1 MRLIL
6 SFVFL
11 GTLITGVLTITG
23 IATIIT
29 SDSKNTKTE
38 VALTSMCLLSFI
50 IFTLGYTLPV
60 NHYKTAIKSS
70 IKAEYGNVYEY
81 DYCYLLDTGS
91 FTYNNNHYYIGTTK
105 DIDNNTYV
113 KVTKQNN
120 NSNTE
125 KESLNLP
132 LEKNK

>member
-6 SFVFL
+6 TFVFL
-11 GTLITGVLTITG
+11 GALITGVLTITG
-23 IATIIT
+23 IATILI
-29 SDSKNTKTE
+29 SDSKNIKKE
-38 VALTSMCLLSFI
+38 VVLTSVYLLAFI
-50 IFTLGYTLPV
+50 ILTLGYTLPV
-60 NHYKTAIKSS
+60 NHYKTAIKNS

-91 FTYNNNHYYIGTTK
+91 FTYDNNYYDIETTK

-113 KVTKQNN
+113 KVTKENN
-120 NSNTE
+120 NSNAE

-132 LEKNK
+132 IKKN

>member
-6 SFVFL
+6 TFVFL
-11 GTLITGVLTITG
+11 GALITGVLTLLG
-23 IATIIT
+23 IATILT

-38 VALTSMCLLSFI
+38 VVLTSMCLLSCI
-50 IFTLGYTLPV
+50 IFTSGYTLPV
-60 NHYKTAIKSS
+60 NHYKTAIKNS

-91 FTYNNNHYYIGTTK
+91 FTYDNNYYYISTTK
-105 DIDNNTYV
+105 DIDNNTYI
-113 KVTKQNN
+113 KVTKENN
-120 NSNTE
+120 NSNAE

-132 LEKNK
+132 IKKN